1 VSKDEQDFNEKSR
14 RLRER
19 VALALP
25 VRVHCR
31 ETADYEWH
39 EVSRLVDV
47 TPFGARLRLKR
58 PTERGRLLLLT
69 LPMPRQL
76 RAFDHVEDQ
85 YRVWAVVTNL
95 KLLDPKT
102 ERGALIE
109 FGVAFVGKHPPRTFM
124 NDPTRRYRIDTVS
137 SGMWTLQEEPDE
149 TDDESEKR
157 AESRLNIPI
166 EVTLEVFGDNGALAD
181 SESTVTENLSPT
193 GASVFTARQLDP
205 GRYVM
210 MSSRQFG
217 VSIMAAIRERRT
229 GEDGITRLHL
239 QFIGREWP
247 L

>member
-1 VSKDEQDFNEKSR
+1 VSKDRQDFNDKSR

-25 VRVHCR
+25 VRVQCR

-58 PTERGRLLLLT
+58 PTEQGRLLLLT

-85 YRVWAVVTNL
+85 YRVWSVVTNV
-95 KLLDPKT
+95 KVLDPKT
-102 ERGALIE
+102 ERGAVIE
-109 FGVAFVGKHPPRTFM
+109 FGVAFVGKHPPRSFQS
-124 NDPTRRYRIDTVS
+124 DPTRRYRIDTIS
-137 SGMWTLQEEPDE
+137 SGMWTLREETGEMDGAHE
-149 TDDESEKR
+149 R
-157 AESRLNIPI
+157 AEARLDIPI
-166 EVTLEVFGDNGALAD
+166 EVTLEVFGDNGAVTD
-181 SESTVTENLSPT
+181 SESTVTENVSPT
-193 GASVFTARQLDP
+193 GASVFTASQLGP
-205 GRYVM
+205 GRYVR
-210 MSSRQFG
+210 MSSQQFG
-217 VSIMAAIRERRT
+217 VSLLAAIRERRT

-239 QFIGREWP
+239 QFIGSQWP